1 MMPSLTAIVCCALLF
16 IVLGLMW
23 FLGCSFFERK
33 APQLLVYFGFAF
45 MVIRAQ
51 VVLTLV
57 GVHAFVISE
66 SLEEAKSFA
75 AMVLIMYGVMMVV
88 THVIKI
94 NR

>member
-23 FLGCSFFERK
+23 LLGCSFFERK

-57 GVHAFVISE
+57 GVHALPYQKAWKRPSRLPPWY
-66 SLEEAKSFA
+66 SSC
-75 AMVLIMYGVMMVV
+75 MG
-88 THVIKI
+88 
-94 NR
+94 

>member
-23 FLGCSFFERK
+23 LLGCSFFERK

-51 VVLTLV
+51 VVRCTRV
-57 GVHAFVISE
+57 RHIRKPGR
-66 SLEEAKSFA
+66 
-75 AMVLIMYGVMMVV
+75 GQVV
-88 THVIKI
+88 CRHGTHHVWGNDGGYARDK
-94 NR
+94 N

>member
-23 FLGCSFFERK
+23 LLGCSFFERK
-33 APQLLVYFGFAF
+33 APQLLVF

>member
-1 MMPSLTAIVCCALLF
+1 MMPSPTAIVCCALLF
-16 IVLGLMW
+16 IGLGLMW
-23 FLGCSFFERK
+23 LMGCSFFKRK

-57 GVHAFVISE
+57 GLHAFVISE
-66 SLEEAKSFA
+66 SLEETKSFA
-75 AMVLIMYGVMMVV
+75 AMVLIMYGIMMVV

>member
-1 MMPSLTAIVCCALLF
+1 
-16 IVLGLMW
+16 
-23 FLGCSFFERK
+23 
-33 APQLLVYFGFAF
+33 

-57 GVHAFVISE
+57 GVHAFAISE

>member
-1 MMPSLTAIVCCALLF
+1 MALGVF
-16 IVLGLMW
+16 
-23 FLGCSFFERK
+23 FFERK

>member
-23 FLGCSFFERK
+23 LLGCSFFERK

-51 VVLTLV
+51 VLTLV

>member
-1 MMPSLTAIVCCALLF
+1 MPSLTAIVCCALLF

-23 FLGCSFFERK
+23 LLGCSFFERK

-57 GVHAFVISE
+57 GVHAFVIISE

>member
-23 FLGCSFFERK
+23 LLGCSFFERK

-75 AMVLIMYGVMMVV
+75 AMVLIMYGVMRV

>member
-23 FLGCSFFERK
+23 LLGCSFFERK

-57 GVHAFVISE
+57 GVHAFVIHIR
-66 SLEEAKSFA
+66 KP
-75 AMVLIMYGVMMVV
+75 GRGQVV
-88 THVIKI
+88 CRHGTHHVWGNDGGYARDK
-94 NR
+94 N

>member
-23 FLGCSFFERK
+23 LLGCSFFERK

-51 VVLTLV
+51 VVLT
-57 GVHAFVISE
+57 
-66 SLEEAKSFA
+66 
-75 AMVLIMYGVMMVV
+75 
-88 THVIKI
+88 
-94 NR
+94 